1 MSGSSPSVQY
11 GYDSGASGSNQIRPS
26 TLTYPNG
33 RAITYSQGTS
43 GGMSDYLNR
52 VDSIQDTTSGTTT
65 LASYTYLGAGTVIRI
80 TYPEPS
86 VWLDLWGGTS
96 GVFAGIDRFGR
107 IIDQRWQNAVTSTPV
122 DIDRYQYG
130 YDRNGNRIWKANVVG
145 TSAAAPGFDELYAYD
160 ALNRLTRMQRGVL
173 SGDKSSIGRSLGVS
187 QLRRWVVSGNSD
199 VHVVK
204 LADAVTGI
212 DLPGASVSVD
222 TSGATAGQYLYGSLG
237 GVAVLQPSHGYY
249 LMSQEANAGDQ
260 WYDQDTTLTAAGDLT
275 IDHAAWYDT
284 SYHSVGGS
292 GASYVPPNFIYG
304 ASQPAATGQTLGTAR
319 NNFPGW
325 VGFRFTTT
333 AGSPARQMDWTLD
346 PTGNWSGYVT
356 QTAGTTDLDQS
367 RTSNPVN
374 EITGITESTGP
385 TWVTPAYDAAGNMT
399 TMPQVSDPTQQ
410 YVCTYDAWNRLVSV
424 STTSGLVAR
433 YGYDGRGFRIL
444 KQTHTGGTTQNRYFY
459 YTSDWQEIEQRI
471 GTSTSMDQQHV
482 WGVRYIDELVCRDD
496 ATPMRLYAAQDANFN
511 VTALVNTSGSVQQ
524 RFVYDPYGRDSV
536 LTGIWSMALDAFL
549 WSIRFTAR
557 DYDQKTAIYL
567 YRTRHYNFQLAGFLS
582 RDNLGYIG
590 ELNLYGYVLS
600 SPVMNSDPF
609 GQAPTPVKGG
619 LAGAI
624 GILLGIG
631 SAITIDYILHHR
643 SPTKVTLGAS
653 SCPDGY
659 TRYLRA
665 EKRNLR
671 SQILLRG

>member
-1 MSGSSPSVQY
+1 MTYPDSVSGSDVVSYTYNRLGQQTTVTDQRGTVRTFLYDTLGRLTDDCVTTVGVDTQSSPRRISTAYEVRGMVQSISSHDNATPGSGTVLNQVAMTYNAFGQLTEEQQDHGGAVSGSSPSVQY
-11 GYDSGASGSNQIRPS
+11 GYDSGASGSNEIRPA

-33 RAITYSQGTS
+33 RVITYSHGSS

-52 VDSIQDTTSGTTT
+52 VDAIEDTTSGTTT
-65 LASYTYLGAGTVIRI
+65 LASYTYLGAGTVVRI

-96 GVFAGIDRFGR
+96 GFFSGIDRFGR
-107 IIDQRWQNAVTSTPV
+107 IIDQRWQNSVTSTPV

-130 YDRNGNRIWKANVVG
+130 YDRNGNRTWKANVVG

-187 QLRRWVVSGNSD
+187 QLGRWVVSGNSE

-222 TSGATAGQYLYGSLG
+222 TSGATAGQYLYGSLSG
-237 GVAVLQPSHGYY
+237 MAVLMPSHGYY

-284 SYHSVGGS
+284 SYHQVGGS

-304 ASQPAATGQTLGTAR
+304 VSQPAATGQTLGTAR

-333 AGSPARQMDWTLD
+333 LGVAARQMDWTLD
-346 PTGNWSGYVT
+346 PTGNWSNFTT

-367 RTSNPVN
+367 RTANPVN

-385 TWVTPAYDAAGNMT
+385 TWIVPAYDAAGNMT
-399 TMPQVSDPTQQ
+399 TMPQVADPTTSFTA
-410 YVCTYDAWNRLVSV
+410 VYDAWNRMVSI
-424 STTSGLVAR
+424 SAS
-433 YGYDGRGFRIL
+433 
-444 KQTHTGGTTQNRYFY
+444 GTT
-459 YTSDWQEIEQRI
+459 
-471 GTSTSMDQQHV
+471 V
-482 WGVRYIDELVCRDD
+482 
-496 ATPMRLYAAQDANFN
+496 A
-511 VTALVNTSGSVQQ
+511 
-524 RFVYDPYGRDSV
+524 
-536 LTGIWSMALDAFL
+536 
-549 WSIRFTAR
+549 
-557 DYDQKTAIYL
+557 K
-567 YRTRHYNFQLAGFLS
+567 
-582 RDNLGYIG
+582 
-590 ELNLYGYVLS
+590 
-600 SPVMNSDPF
+600 
-609 GQAPTPVKGG
+609 
-619 LAGAI
+619 
-624 GILLGIG
+624 
-631 SAITIDYILHHR
+631 
-643 SPTKVTLGAS
+643 
-653 SCPDGY
+653 
-659 TRYLRA
+659 
-665 EKRNLR
+665 
-671 SQILLRG
+671 